1 MRGVAEAN
9 CSMRFLVSLGTSSAI
24 SEVGMRLPRGVYPE
38 LCKILP
44 LPLRY
49 TQSQGQNDTERR
61 ARNDRGELL
70 NNLTL
75 IVDKDGIIN
84 RHLTFKVRVLS
95 LEEQG

>member
-1 MRGVAEAN
+1 MTKEN
-9 CSMRFLVSLGTSSAI
+9 W
-24 SEVGMRLPRGVYPE
+24 
-38 LCKILP
+38 
-44 LPLRY
+44 
-49 TQSQGQNDTERR
+49 GQNDTERR